1 MLKDELRRLEDV
13 VIAFPSE
20 AHNED
25 VASIDPENG
34 QEALITAECQRI
46 KKVWTELLFSDAKDQ
61 VIKRYIWFQQQ
72 ILLDLA
78 DKVYQQIQHSKQ
90 SASHSN
96 YPIHTFSEFLLERLL
111 DLKDFQIQY
120 FNSYINQETKIP
132 DAVIPSIRKRMSE
145 AAEKLS
151 ASMQYVELDGQLKAC
166 IRDYLDGISAT
177 DISAVM
183 NYRSA
188 EYFFQFTETLSV
200 TIAFEDSRDLTH
212 SVVEALFYLNFNHNS
227 FCLWYQENL
236 IRKSLILGENDQL
249 SLLKRELLLLK
260 TMPVILTVSY
270 DPELMP
276 VNNLLENWLN
286 EYIKEKNNQ
295 QNLMETDISD
305 KIELKLTVAQ
315 LALLIRLLYE
325 EGVFAMKNIAGL
337 LRFFSKYFMSKK
349 QEHIS
354 YGSMNKLYYS
364 SDQFTG
370 YAVRELLL
378 KMVAKINKMFFP
390 T

>member
-1 MLKDELRRLEDV
+1 MLKNELKLLEEFAL
-13 VIAFPSE
+13 AFSSE
-20 AHNED
+20 APNKNLKTTD
-25 VASIDPENG
+25 LQNG

-46 KKVWTELLFSDAKDQ
+46 KKVWTELLFSDTKDQ

-72 ILLDLA
+72 IILDLA
-78 DKVYQQIQHSKQ
+78 DKVYQKIQQDKQ
-90 SASHSN
+90 SDSQGNHS
-96 YPIHTFSEFLLERLL
+96 ILTFFEFLLKRLL
-111 DLKDFQIQY
+111 ELKDFQIQY
-120 FNSYINQETKIP
+120 FNSYINQESKIP
-132 DAVIPSIRKRMSE
+132 DSVIPNIRKKMAE

-151 ASMQYVELDGQLKAC
+151 ASLQYIELDVQLKAC
-166 IRDYLDGISAT
+166 IRDYLDGISAM
-177 DISAVM
+177 DISAPI

-188 EYFFQFTETLSV
+188 EYFFLFTETLGM

-212 SVVEALFYLNFNHNS
+212 SVTEALFYLNFNHNS
-227 FCLWYQENL
+227 FCQWYQDNL
-236 IRKSLILGENDQL
+236 TKNNITLRENDQIT
-249 SLLKRELLLLK
+249 LLKKQLLVLK

-270 DPELMP
+270 DPDLIP
-276 VNNLLENWLN
+276 VNQFLENWLH
-286 EYIKEKNNQ
+286 EYIKEISNQ
-295 QNLMETDISD
+295 DLLETDLSD
-305 KIELKLTVAQ
+305 RIELKLTVAQ
-315 LALLIRLLYE
+315 LTLLIRLFYE
-325 EGVFAMKNIAGL
+325 EGVFAMKSISGL
-337 LRFFSKYFMSKK
+337 LRFFSKYYMSKK